1 MPMRWYF
8 NLTDGI
14 DIIHD
19 NEGVEVSCPDE
30 AFLHARRAVEEL
42 SNDDPSAPSEWRG
55 WWLEIVDGSGL
66 LVKSLPLDR
75 PLCGPLLQH

>member
-14 DIIHD
+14 DIIRD

-30 AFLHARRAVEEL
+30 ALLHACRAVEEL
-42 SNDDPSAPSEWRG
+42 RNEDSSSSSEWQG
-55 WWLEIVDGSGL
+55 WWLEIVDGSGVS
-66 LVKSLPLDR
+66 VKSLPLDR
-75 PLCGPLLQH
+75 PLCGPLL

>member
-1 MPMRWYF
+1 MRWYF

-42 SNDDPSAPSEWRG
+42 SNDDSRASSEWQG
-55 WWLEIVDGSGL
+55 WWLEIVDGSGVS
-66 LVKSLPLDR
+66 VKSLPLDGSLR
-75 PLCGPLLQH
+75 EPLLQH

>member
-1 MPMRWYF
+1 MLMRWYF

-14 DIIHD
+14 DIIRD

-30 AFLHARRAVEEL
+30 VLLHARRAVEEL
-42 SNDDPSAPSEWRG
+42 SNDDPLSSSEWQG
-55 WWLEIVDGSGL
+55 WWLEIVDCSGMS
-66 LVKSLPLDR
+66 VKSLPLDA